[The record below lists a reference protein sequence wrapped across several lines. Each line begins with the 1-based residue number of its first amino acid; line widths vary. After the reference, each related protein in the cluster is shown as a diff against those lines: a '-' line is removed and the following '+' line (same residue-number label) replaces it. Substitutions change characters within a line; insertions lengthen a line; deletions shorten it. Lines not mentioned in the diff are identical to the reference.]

1 MRKMVKT
8 LRGIVPGANQ
18 MNTVAVLDEAVRY
31 LKSLKVVSDR
41 RSSPGIVVPASL
53 QIRGIPAAL
62 RDISYCYTF
71 KLPRFGGINNRTHL
85 SSGGDGAILVFLTGW
100 DDISK
105 LLEKI
110 KANSLLRDPSK
121 FLVLPLHSSMPTI
134 NQCEIF
140 DRPHANVRYPSF
152 LLRFYLLGMM
162 VEFVKNVADFAAAS
176 GKKHIVVLSS
186 LDFGRWQT
194 IDMSSASMDGTDDD
208 CERLGWKRLQEYNP
222 EQRLWK
228 YLSTLAEGN
237 AELDDNMAFED
248 ELGEE
253 DYYPSLPFAALF
265 SCFKAKGLKVTCLLC
280 YCSEGDNIP
289 EAFHLADAAC
299 SLLGLN
305 PNNFQVSSTAFVCN
319 VKKLCFRFG
328 MHATSC
334 NEGSKWIVPFSWQT
348 VYGPPPDRSLF

>member
-1 MRKMVKT
+1 MEFVVEEGKHLNEECSTLILPALSIGNVGQLAVDLLISSMRAE
-8 LRGIVPGANQ
+8 RIGY
-18 MNTVAVLDEAVRY
+18 LD
-31 LKSLKVVSDR
+31 
-41 RSSPGIVVPASL
+41 
-53 QIRGIPAAL
+53 
-62 RDISYCYTF
+62 
-71 KLPRFGGINNRTHL
+71 
-85 SSGGDGAILVFLTGW
+85 
-100 DDISK
+100 
-105 LLEKI
+105 
-110 KANSLLRDPSK
+110 DPN
-121 FLVLPLHSSMPTI
+121 VLPCVGNDAYSPTPQGHLALPLEAYGSSSNTLTLVQQRSP
-134 NQCEIF
+134 
-140 DRPHANVRYPSF
+140 VVK
-152 LLRFYLLGMM
+152 GMM
-162 VEFVKNVADFAAAS
+162 VEFAKNVADFAAAS

-194 IDMSSASMDGTDDD
+194 IDMSSGLQIYYLSSASMDGTDDD

-305 PNNFQVSSTAFVCN
+305 PNNFQ
-319 VKKLCFRFG
+319 G
-328 MHATSC
+328 